1 MIILSCKNFNSKLI
15 RIYLQTLQKYLG
27 LVIKNMDT
35 RMLCFCKW
43 CGSFCC
49 TFFDLY
55 QHWTNGVHATLVK
68 LTLYIFFEKLVKLQK
83 CTSKWDIFVMA
94 LTNDL
99 LQKTSG
105 PKSNISYTF
114 MKHMMIWNNIKQAH
128 HSISLG
134 FWFFFDKKKNT
145 IPA

>member
-1 MIILSCKNFNSKLI
+1 M
-15 RIYLQTLQKYLG
+15 QTLQKYLG
-27 LVIKNMDT
+27 FVIKNMDT

-55 QHWTNGVHATLVK
+55 QHLNKWSSCNICKTY
-68 LTLYIFFEKLVKLQK
+68 TLYIFFEKLVKLQK

-134 FWFFFDKKKNT
+134 FWFFLMKKKYPHKKILFWNRNF
-145 IPA
+145 